1 MNGKRIALVAL
12 IPLFIVG
19 LSVYSFAEDSPS
31 KIAVLSPDQ
40 LKASE
45 NSQQI
50 PPGLF
55 KRIIADTISPE
66 DISDFE
72 NKGCKVV
79 HNLKAS
85 TALKCPTSVV
95 PSLNNVREDRVF
107 QPQDLVK
114 ANWPMEAEKVYES
127 PGIGGVVYDGTG
139 IKVAV
144 LDTGVDAPHQE
155 LFDSVILTANF
166 VDGETSL
173 DTNGH
178 GTHVVGSVTGN
189 GIATINHNFEY
200 VSPNWATGSAPD
212 ADVIVAKVCGTQGC
226 FESDITAGMDWAAE
240 QNAHIISMSLGS
252 QATFPVGCIGDPL
265 ADKINDFV
273 DAGIVVIIA
282 SGNSYSSTG
291 LSSPACAA
299 KAISIGAT
307 DFNLSTGENTVASF
321 SNSAND
327 NITAVAPGVG
337 ILSTL
342 SCYAAPNCTS
352 YWYTWK
358 SGTSMA
364 TPAAAGVVALLLD
377 ANPNLTPAQVK
388 TALCVG
394 AIPAENSSRD
404 GCGMINALAAV
415 NSVLGNPPINNP
427 PTVNDDSFSV
437 YENLPNGTVVGTVV
451 ATDPNAGD
459 TLTYSIT
466 AGNTAGGFT
475 IDSTDGEITVADSSV
490 LDYETTPS
498 FALIVEVV
506 DSGSLSDTANITI
519 NLKDVFEGGTP
530 TIMIDFPIDGTV
542 VSGKITIT
550 ATVTGDPTADVE
562 FFVNSVSIGVDES
575 APYSISYH
583 TKGMSTG
590 DNDIRAEIVPPPL
603 EVPLYYHDITVTKE
617 GKGSGDTGGGGNDK
631 PCKPNQKKPGC

>member
-1 MNGKRIALVAL
+1 MNGKKIALLAL
-12 IPLFIVG
+12 IPMLLLGVSMYGFADAAPPNF
-19 LSVYSFAEDSPS
+19 SV
-31 KIAVLSPDQ
+31 LHPDQ

-114 ANWPMEAEKVYES
+114 ANWPMKAEKVYES

-189 GIATINHNFEY
+189 GLATINHNFEY

-212 ADVIVAKVCGTQGC
+212 ADVIVGKVCGTLGC
-226 FESDITAGMDWAAE
+226 FESDIAAGMDWAVE

-252 QATFPVGCIGDPL
+252 KATFPVGCIGDPL

-273 DAGIVVIIA
+273 DAGIVVVVA
-282 SGNSYSSTG
+282 SGNRYSSTG

-299 KAISIGAT
+299 NAISIGAT

-342 SCYAAPNCTS
+342 SCHAAPNCTS
-352 YWYTWK
+352 YWYTWM

-415 NSVLGNPPINNP
+415 NSVLGNPPINYP
-427 PTVNDDSFSV
+427 PTINDDSFSV
-437 YENLPNGTVVGTVV
+437 DENSPYGTVVGTVV

-466 AGNTAGGFT
+466 GGNTGIAFA
-475 IDSTDGEITVADSSV
+475 IDSNGQITVNNSSE
-490 LDYETTPS
+490 LDYETTTS
-498 FALIVEVV
+498 FALTVEVD
-506 DSGSLSDTANITI
+506 DSLLTDTATITV
-519 NLKDVFEGGTP
+519 NLNDVNEGGTP
-530 TIMIDFPIDGTV
+530 TITIDFPIDGTI

-550 ATVTGDPTADVE
+550 VTVTGDPTAYVE
-562 FFVNSVSIGVDES
+562 FFVNDVSIGVDES
-575 APYSISYH
+575 APYSMAYH

-590 DNDIRAEIVPPPL
+590 DNDIRVEIVPPPP
-603 EVPLYYHDITVTKE
+603 EEDPLYYHTITVTKE

>member
-1 MNGKRIALVAL
+1 MNSKKIALLAL
-12 IPLFIVG
+12 IPMLLLGVSMYGFADAAPTNF
-19 LSVYSFAEDSPS
+19 SV
-31 KIAVLSPDQ
+31 LHPDQ

-79 HNLKAS
+79 HNLKVS

-139 IKVAV
+139 ITIAV

-212 ADVIVAKVCGTQGC
+212 AYVIVGKVCGTQGC
-226 FESDITAGMDWAAE
+226 FESDITAGMNWAAE

-252 QATFPVGCIGDPL
+252 QATFPVGCTGDPL

-273 DAGIVVIIA
+273 DAGIVVVVA

-427 PTVNDDSFSV
+427 PTVIDASFSV
-437 YENLPNGTVVGTVV
+437 DENSPNGTVVGTVV
-451 ATDPNAGD
+451 ATDPNPGD
-459 TLTYSIT
+459 TLTYDIT
-466 AGNTAGGFT
+466 GGNTGLAFA
-475 IDSTDGEITVADSSV
+475 IDSNGQITVNNSSE
-490 LDYETTPS
+490 LDYETATY
-498 FALIVEVV
+498 FALTVEVV

-550 ATVTGDPTADVE
+550 ATVTGDPTAYVE

-590 DNDIRAEIVPPPL
+590 DNLISAMIVLQSPGD
-603 EVPLYYHDITVTKE
+603 PLYEHIITVTKE
-617 GKGSGDTGGGGNDK
+617 GKGGGDTGGGGNDK